1 MSDHDKPT
9 TLIRA
14 TPALL
19 DGWCGPVVLLWG
31 GAPVPYESVA
41 LGGRIIACLARPVEV
56 DMRHPDCETMSIHL
70 DLARPEVQDRVC
82 RVLCG
87 HPEVELRVHI
97 AWTFVIIAHAWGSPI
112 VASCSLPGRHVPT
125 IPALATCA
133 TLPEALAVWWAH
145 DQETP

>member
-1 MSDHDKPT
+1 MSDPNKPA

-19 DGWCGPVVLLWG
+19 DGWCGPVLLHRTRVCVVGLDGDGYPIVWP
-31 GAPVPYESVA
+31 AVTRAHPIE
-41 LGGRIIACLARPVEV
+41 VEHL
-56 DMRHPDCETMSIHL
+56 DL